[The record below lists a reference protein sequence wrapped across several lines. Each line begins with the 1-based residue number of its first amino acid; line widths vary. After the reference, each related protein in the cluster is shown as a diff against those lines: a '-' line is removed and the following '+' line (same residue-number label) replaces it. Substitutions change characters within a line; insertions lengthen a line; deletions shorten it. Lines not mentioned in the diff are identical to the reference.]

1 MYRWANAV
9 HPVLCLV
16 LCFLC
21 FLCVL
26 VCSSDG
32 CAFLLVLVTLITF
45 TLLLPLL
52 KASCQSS
59 SLPDIANLRK
69 NRHQDKITR
78 NHVTFLSLVL
88 SSRGRGEETPLT
100 SPHPHPPKACFLFSH
115 CRSCDI
121 TPENCFIQISSYS
134 RTYVR
139 INNLRK
145 DKWEINPKPL
155 LKKKNDN
162 NNKLKRSIKVSF
174 LYLLIYLAV
183 QSRVP
188 TCNGNHKRFASWPFC
203 QL

>member
-26 VCSSDG
+26 VCSSDD

-59 SLPDIANLRK
+59 SFPDIANLRK

-78 NHVTFLSLVL
+78 NQVTFFKLGTKLSGEGEGNTTYL
-88 SSRGRGEETPLT
+88 SP
-100 SPHPHPPKACFLFSH
+100 SPPQKACFLFSH
-115 CRSCDI
+115 CRWILLYRTFSFKFRLIRVHMSALIIYEKTNGKLTQNLYWKKTI
-121 TPENCFIQISSYS
+121 TTTS
-134 RTYVR
+134 
-139 INNLRK
+139 LRG
-145 DKWEINPKPL
+145 L
-155 LKKKNDN
+155 L
-162 NNKLKRSIKVSF
+162 R
-174 LYLLIYLAV
+174 
-183 QSRVP
+183 
-188 TCNGNHKRFASWPFC
+188 
-203 QL
+203 

>member
-21 FLCVL
+21 FLYVL
-26 VCSSDG
+26 VCSSDD

-59 SLPDIANLRK
+59 SFPDIANLRK

-78 NHVTFLSLVL
+78 NHVTFLSLVP
-88 SSRGRGEETPLT
+88 SSRGRGKETPLT
-100 SPHPHPPKACFLFSH
+100 SAHPHPPKACFLFSH

-121 TPENCFIQISSYS
+121 TLENCFIQISSHS

-139 INNLRK
+139 FNNLRK
-145 DKWEINPKPL
+145 DKREINPKPL
-155 LKKKNDN
+155 LKKTTTS
-162 NNKLKRSIKVSF
+162 LRSLLRQASF
-174 LYLLIYLAV
+174 TYQFI
-183 QSRVP
+183 
-188 TCNGNHKRFASWPFC
+188 
-203 QL
+203 

>member
-1 MYRWANAV
+1 MYRSANAV

-26 VCSSDG
+26 VCSSDE

-59 SLPDIANLRK
+59 SFPDIANLRK

-78 NHVTFLSLVL
+78 NHMTFFKLGTKQSGEGEGNATSLS
-88 SSRGRGEETPLT
+88 P
-100 SPHPHPPKACFLFSH
+100 SPPPESLLFVFP

-121 TPENCFIQISSYS
+121 TLENCFIQISSHS

-139 INNLRK
+139 FNNLRK

-155 LKKKNDN
+155 LKKTTTTTS
-162 NNKLKRSIKVSF
+162 LRG
-174 LYLLIYLAV
+174 LL
-183 QSRVP
+183 R
-188 TCNGNHKRFASWPFC
+188 
-203 QL
+203 

>member
-21 FLCVL
+21 FLYVL
-26 VCSSDG
+26 VCSSDD

-59 SLPDIANLRK
+59 SFPDIANLRK
-69 NRHQDKITR
+69 NRHHDKITR
-78 NHVTFLSLVL
+78 NHVTFFKLGTKLS
-88 SSRGRGEETPLT
+88 GEGEGNATYLCP
-100 SPHPHPPKACFLFSH
+100 SPTPKACFLFSH

-121 TPENCFIQISSYS
+121 TLENCFIQISSHS

-139 INNLRK
+139 FNNLRK

-155 LKKKNDN
+155 LKKTTS
-162 NNKLKRSIKVSF
+162 LRSLLRQASF
-174 LYLLIYLAV
+174 TYQFI
-183 QSRVP
+183 
-188 TCNGNHKRFASWPFC
+188 
-203 QL
+203 

>member
-21 FLCVL
+21 FLYVL
-26 VCSSDG
+26 VCSSDD

-59 SLPDIANLRK
+59 SFPDIANLRK

-78 NHVTFLSLVL
+78 NHVTFLSLVP
-88 SSRGRGEETPLT
+88 SSRGRGKETPLT
-100 SPHPHPPKACFLFSH
+100 SAHPHPPKACFLFSH

-121 TPENCFIQISSYS
+121 TLENCFIQISSHS

-139 INNLRK
+139 FNNLRK

-155 LKKKNDN
+155 LKKTTS
-162 NNKLKRSIKVSF
+162 LRSLLRQTSF
-174 LYLLIYLAV
+174 TYQFI
-183 QSRVP
+183 
-188 TCNGNHKRFASWPFC
+188 
-203 QL
+203 

>member
-26 VCSSDG
+26 VCSSDD

-59 SLPDIANLRK
+59 SFPDIANLRK

-78 NHVTFLSLVL
+78 NQVTFFKLGTKLSGEGEGNTTYL
-88 SSRGRGEETPLT
+88 SP
-100 SPHPHPPKACFLFSH
+100 SPPPKACFLFSH
-115 CRSCDI
+115 CRWCDI
-121 TPENCFIQISSYS
+121 TLQNIFIQISSYS

-139 INNLRK
+139 FNNLRK
-145 DKWEINPKPL
+145 TNGKLTQNLYWKKTTTTTSLRGL
-155 LKKKNDN
+155 L
-162 NNKLKRSIKVSF
+162 R
-174 LYLLIYLAV
+174 
-183 QSRVP
+183 
-188 TCNGNHKRFASWPFC
+188 
-203 QL
+203 

>member
-1 MYRWANAV
+1 MYRSANAV

-26 VCSSDG
+26 VCSSDE

-59 SLPDIANLRK
+59 SFPDIANLRK

-78 NHVTFLSLVL
+78 NQVTFFKLGTKLSGEGEGNTTYL
-88 SSRGRGEETPLT
+88 SPF
-100 SPHPHPPKACFLFSH
+100 PPPKACFLFSH
-115 CRSCDI
+115 CRWCDI
-121 TPENCFIQISSYS
+121 TLQNIFIQISSYS

-139 INNLRK
+139 FNNLRK

-155 LKKKNDN
+155 LKKNN
-162 NNKLKRSIKVSF
+162 HNNKLKRFIKVSF

-188 TCNGNHKRFASWPFC
+188 TCNGNHKCSVSWPFR